1 MGRTAFC
8 ETLKAKHQL
17 AQSLFPNF
25 LEYSRFVR
33 RCNTLLPSI
42 QVIRQALVFKEV
54 EGISVSIID
63 SFPLPLC
70 QPIRNFRSKVLGDY
84 ANVGY
89 NATKGQYF
97 YGYKC
102 HALVSESGYAIDYT
116 ITPASMA
123 DSSMTEEVLSQFRT
137 PTVLGDMGYLGQSLH
152 DRLELKGID
161 LITPARKNMKQKK
174 ILGDMGYLGQSL
186 HDRLELKEIDLITPA
201 RKNMKQK
208 KILFPNFSKRRKVI
222 ERVFSFPVTAL
233 ASGGADVV
241 QYFGFALNLSQQIA
255 YLFGEEELFSGDY
268 NQLPEEARIRFVAYL
283 GFMFGVG
290 GSSALIANVSKT
302 AGKNLGKKVAQQ
314 ALTKTAWYPLV
325 KKIGSIIGFKITKQ
339 SIGKSITKVIPVIG
353 GVISGGLTYM
363 TFKPMGNKLVD
374 TFVGFIGRKN
384 FRRFFGNE

>member
-33 RCNTLLPSI
+33 RCNALLPSI

-89 NATKGQYF
+89 NDTKGQYF

-102 HALVSESGYAIDYT
+102 HALVSESGYVIDYT
-116 ITPASMA
+116 ITLASMA
-123 DSSMTEEVLSQFRT
+123 DSSMTEEVLSQFGT

-174 ILGDMGYLGQSL
+174 IL
-186 HDRLELKEIDLITPA
+186 
-201 RKNMKQK
+201 
-208 KILFPNFSKRRKVI
+208 FPNFSKRRKVI
-222 ERVFSFPVTAL
+222 ERVFSFLT
-233 ASGGADVV
+233 
-241 QYFGFALNLSQQIA
+241 
-255 YLFGEEELFSGDY
+255 
-268 NQLPEEARIRFVAYL
+268 
-283 GFMFGVG
+283 
-290 GSSALIANVSKT
+290 
-302 AGKNLGKKVAQQ
+302 NLGAECCKSRSPQ
-314 ALTKTAWYPLV
+314 
-325 KKIGSIIGFKITKQ
+325 GFQLKLEMILLAYSLLLKSAKSLEPETLRY
-339 SIGKSITKVIPVIG
+339 SIGYQVMAK
-353 GVISGGLTYM
+353 
-363 TFKPMGNKLVD
+363 
-374 TFVGFIGRKN
+374 
-384 FRRFFGNE
+384 

>member
-70 QPIRNFRSKVLGDY
+70 QPIRNFRSKVIGDY

-152 DRLELKGID
+152 DRLELK
-161 LITPARKNMKQKK
+161 
-174 ILGDMGYLGQSL
+174 
-186 HDRLELKEIDLITPA
+186 EIDLITPA

-233 ASGGADVV
+233 VSGGADVV

-268 NQLPEEARIRFVAYL
+268 NQLPEEA
-283 GFMFGVG
+283 
-290 GSSALIANVSKT
+290 
-302 AGKNLGKKVAQQ
+302 
-314 ALTKTAWYPLV
+314 
-325 KKIGSIIGFKITKQ
+325 
-339 SIGKSITKVIPVIG
+339 
-353 GVISGGLTYM
+353 
-363 TFKPMGNKLVD
+363 
-374 TFVGFIGRKN
+374 
-384 FRRFFGNE
+384 

>member
-33 RCNTLLPSI
+33 RCNALLPSI

-123 DSSMTEEVLSQFRT
+123 DSSMTEEVLS
-137 PTVLGDMGYLGQSLH
+137 
-152 DRLELKGID
+152 
-161 LITPARKNMKQKK
+161 
-174 ILGDMGYLGQSL
+174 
-186 HDRLELKEIDLITPA
+186 
-201 RKNMKQK
+201 
-208 KILFPNFSKRRKVI
+208 
-222 ERVFSFPVTAL
+222 
-233 ASGGADVV
+233 
-241 QYFGFALNLSQQIA
+241 
-255 YLFGEEELFSGDY
+255 
-268 NQLPEEARIRFVAYL
+268 
-283 GFMFGVG
+283 
-290 GSSALIANVSKT
+290 
-302 AGKNLGKKVAQQ
+302 
-314 ALTKTAWYPLV
+314 
-325 KKIGSIIGFKITKQ
+325 
-339 SIGKSITKVIPVIG
+339 
-353 GVISGGLTYM
+353 
-363 TFKPMGNKLVD
+363 
-374 TFVGFIGRKN
+374 
-384 FRRFFGNE
+384 

>member
-1 MGRTAFC
+1 MTYNSTFPKVFVYLMTTIETLYQTSVPLEVQNRKNVHLATSDCLVIACYLWGVLHFS

-33 RCNTLLPSI
+33 RCNALLPSI

-63 SFPLPLC
+63 SFPIPLC

-97 YGYKC
+97 YGCKC
-102 HALVSESGYAIDYT
+102 HALVSESGYVIDYT

-123 DSSMTEEVLSQFRT
+123 DSSMTEEVLSQFGT

-161 LITPARKNMKQKK
+161 LITPV
-174 ILGDMGYLGQSL
+174 
-186 HDRLELKEIDLITPA
+186 

-222 ERVFSFPVTAL
+222 ERVFSFLTNL
-233 ASGGADVV
+233 GAERSKKNPKFSQIVEQENINLEVAVKVHDLRENM
-241 QYFGFALNLSQQIA
+241 GLSQREFATLIGKPQSTI
-255 YLFGEEELFSGDY
+255 
-268 NQLPEEARIRFVAYL
+268 ARIEN
-283 GFMFGVG
+283 
-290 GSSALIANVSKT
+290 GSMNASTKMLSEIA
-302 AGKNLGKKVAQQ
+302 Q
-314 ALTKTAWYPLV
+314 ATNQRLT
-325 KKIGSIIGFKITKQ
+325 IQFNS
-339 SIGKSITKVIPVIG
+339 
-353 GVISGGLTYM
+353 
-363 TFKPMGNKLVD
+363 TF
-374 TFVGFIGRKN
+374 
-384 FRRFFGNE
+384 